1 MMQKYIIK
9 EVNSFADF
17 VLKGSKLPLHAT
29 SGRAKRYDII
39 EFIKMRNNPKPFDKI
54 LKGITS
60 GWISITKD
68 HRKVIAHG
76 KTLDDLVKKLE
87 KRGNPE
93 GVITRVTT
101 GFSSYVG

>member
-1 MMQKYIIK
+1 MKN
-9 EVNSFADF
+9 NSKSFDK
-17 VLKGSKLPLHAT
+17 VLKG
-29 SGRAKRYDII
+29 
-39 EFIKMRNNPKPFDKI
+39 F
-54 LKGITS
+54 TS
-60 GWISITKD
+60 GWVSISKD
-68 HRKVIAHG
+68 RRYVIAHG